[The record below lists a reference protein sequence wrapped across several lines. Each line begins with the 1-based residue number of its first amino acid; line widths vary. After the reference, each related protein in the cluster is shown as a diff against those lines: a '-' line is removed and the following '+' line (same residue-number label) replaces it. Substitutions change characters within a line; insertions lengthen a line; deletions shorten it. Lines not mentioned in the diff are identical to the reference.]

1 VLPRSLKTETEKH
14 KKKEVMKIQCSSMVS
29 RRVVCL
35 LAGCLMALGQAA
47 NAQEGKPVRTIPGGV
62 GGGTGM
68 GGPAKAYQ
76 AAGNTNQV
84 ANTQRIGPVRTIPGG
99 VGQGTGVGGP
109 VKAVRR

>member
-14 KKKEVMKIQCSSMVS
+14 KKKEVMKIRCSSMVS
-29 RRVVCL
+29 RCVVCL

-47 NAQEGKPVRTIPGGV
+47 NAQEGKPVRTIPGGI

-68 GGPAKAYQ
+68 GGPAKVYQ

-84 ANTQRIGPVRTIPGG
+84 ANTQGPVRTIPGG
-99 VGQGTGVGGP
+99 VGQGAGVGGP
-109 VKAVRR
+109 AKAVRR